1 VHHSLAGLILGGM
14 LAIPATEASAQRA
27 DTLPS
32 RIVSANRSLEASEL
46 DAVKAFAAT
55 WGGRLADG
63 APSEVNQ
70 ARSEL
75 ISVARSPSAT
85 PIFLRAYGDAVIAEI
100 QPVIAGSD
108 TFRAIN
114 AMQAVRFL
122 RTPDAVS
129 LILDHADP
137 DRETDASKRLVAAG
151 LLASA
156 ITDAELNP
164 AQLDGTTRRIASV
177 AAAES
182 EWMILLQSMEALD
195 SIARLPNA
203 PAASVALARRS
214 QVSTLEGAISRM
226 KGSPELVEAVY
237 RTLLELRNQL
247 VRMSARERGEFAR
260 QFGPVFASAEQA
272 ARSGLETAPPPM
284 RPTFEKTAQQAQVLA
299 NLTRN

>member
-1 VHHSLAGLILGGM
+1 MHHSFAGFILGGLL
-14 LAIPATEASAQRA
+14 LASATETLAQRV
-27 DTLPS
+27 DDLPS
-32 RIVSANRSLEASEL
+32 RIVAATRPLDQSSL
-46 DAVKAFAAT
+46 DAVEAYAT
-55 WGGRLADG
+55 AWGDRIANGSPR
-63 APSEVNQ
+63 EVNE
-70 ARSEL
+70 ARAEL

-85 PIFLRAYGDAVIAEI
+85 PVFLRSYGEAVIDRL
-100 QPVIAGSD
+100 QPVIAGTD
-108 TFRAIN
+108 TFRGIN
-114 AMQAVRFL
+114 ALQAVRFL
-122 RTPDAVS
+122 GSPDAVS

-137 DRETDASKRLVAAG
+137 DRESDDSKRLVAAG

-156 ITDAELNP
+156 ITDADLNP

-195 SIARLPNA
+195 TIARLPNA

-214 QVSTLEGAISRM
+214 QVSCLEGAISRM
-226 KGSPELVEAVY
+226 KGSPDLVEAVY

-247 VRMSARERGEFAR
+247 VRMSARDRADFAR
-260 QFGPVFASAEQA
+260 QFGPVFASVEKA
-272 ARSGLETAPPPM
+272 ARSGLDTAPAPL

>member
-1 VHHSLAGLILGGM
+1 MHHSLAGIILGCI
-14 LAIPATEASAQRA
+14 LAAPTAQALAQRTN
-27 DTLPS
+27 DLPS
-32 RIVSANRSLEASEL
+32 RIVSASRSLDQGDLETVRSFAS
-46 DAVKAFAAT
+46 T
-55 WGGRLADG
+55 WGDRIANGTPA
-63 APSEVNQ
+63 EVNE
-70 ARSEL
+70 ARAEL

-85 PIFLRAYGDAVIAEI
+85 PIFRRAYGEAVISELQSSI
-100 QPVIAGSD
+100 SGDD

-122 RTPDAVS
+122 RTPDAVTVV
-129 LILDHADP
+129 LDHADP
-137 DRETDASKRLVAAG
+137 DREANLSKRLVAAG

-156 ITDAELNP
+156 IVDAELNP
-164 AQLDGTTRRIASV
+164 AQLDGTTRRIASM
-177 AAAES
+177 AAAET

-214 QVSTLEGAISRM
+214 QVSTLEGAVSRM

-237 RTLLELRNQL
+237 RSLLELRNQL
-247 VRMSARERGEFAR
+247 VRMSARERAEFAR

-272 ARSGLETAPPPM
+272 VRSGLDTAPASM
-284 RPTFEKTAQQAQVLA
+284 RPTFEKTAQQAEVLA